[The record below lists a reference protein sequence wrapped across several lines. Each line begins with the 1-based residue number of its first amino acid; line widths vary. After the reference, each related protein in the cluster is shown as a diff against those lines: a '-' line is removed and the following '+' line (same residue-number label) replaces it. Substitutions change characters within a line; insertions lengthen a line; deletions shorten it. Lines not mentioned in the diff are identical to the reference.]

1 MSTDLIAA
9 PPSGLVQRPYGSTG
23 DASAGAIVVSDAVTA
38 KLAACAVLEVPDAGG
53 AATRVLGRVLPGGG
67 HLGIRQTSL
76 TSLPKAT
83 AQVDGGVAYID
94 LTISV
99 RWRASIPQVTEAV
112 RRHVRE
118 RLRAL
123 TGLTI
128 AEVRIAVTD
137 LVTEIPP
144 APRVR

>member
-1 MSTDLIAA
+1 MSIILTAA
-9 PPSGLVQRPYGSTG
+9 PPHASVGAPHGSADDG
-23 DASAGAIVVSDAVTA
+23 AAGAIIVSNAVTA
-38 KLAACAVLEVPDAGG
+38 KLAAQAALEIPDAGG
-53 AATRVLGRVLPGGG
+53 AATRVLGQIRPDAL
-67 HLGIRQTSL
+67 HLGGRQTSL
-76 TSLPKAT
+76 TSRPKAT
-83 AQVDGGVAYID
+83 VHVDGGVTSID

-99 RWRASIPQVTEAV
+99 RWPASIPQVTEAV

-118 RLRAL
+118 RLQAL

-144 APRVR
+144 AQRVR

>member
-1 MSTDLIAA
+1 
-9 PPSGLVQRPYGSTG
+9 V
-23 DASAGAIVVSDAVTA
+23 VTA
-38 KLAACAVLEVPDAGG
+38 KLAARAVLEVPDAGG
-53 AATRVLGRVLPGGG
+53 SATRVLGRVLPGGG

-76 TSLPKAT
+76 TSLPKA
-83 AQVDGGVAYID
+83 AARVDGGVAYVD

-99 RWRASIPQVTEAV
+99 RWPASIPQVTGAV

-118 RLRAL
+118 RLQAL